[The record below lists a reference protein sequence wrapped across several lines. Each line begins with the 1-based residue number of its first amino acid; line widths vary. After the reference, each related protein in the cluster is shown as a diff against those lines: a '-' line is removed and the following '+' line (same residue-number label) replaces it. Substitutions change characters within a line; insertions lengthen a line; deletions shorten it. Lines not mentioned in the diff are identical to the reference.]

1 MLPKLNS
8 IFVFILLFFI
18 SSCEYRNTRVIHYAP
33 DEGNSLQLHHKGD
46 LKSSL
51 GVGLPIEE
59 NRLFYYNPKI
69 GYSPKKNLGV
79 FASFF
84 HYKNFDS
91 TNPANNSINQSTF
104 EIGRYRFF
112 PQKHLRS
119 KEGIE
124 NIKSR
129 MENF

>member
-91 TNPANNSINQSTF
+91 TNPANNSINQLLKLVDTV
-104 EIGRYRFF
+104 FF
-112 PQKHLRS
+112 HQKHLRL
-119 KEGIE
+119 KEGIK
-124 NIKSR
+124 NIKQR
-129 MENF
+129 MEN